1 MGLGEATNPYKMKSK
16 LFLIIITAS
25 FSFAVYSL
33 FNNIGKAKNELRNPA
48 TTAYIAE
55 QQTEA
60 AQQSTN
66 AAKIKKQNSR
76 RYSNYSNDV
85 SNAPAVSFSKHKSGS
100 LSESSLFDGS
110 YTAQNVNSSA
120 KRKRSFESSEL
131 SGGSSVIVSSYA
143 NGRRNGGSEQSGLLA
158 SASTASTSMSNPMSA
173 PTDDGTIIIDPGT
186 DPDPNTMIPVGNGMY
201 VMMMLIGL
209 YGAFAFYKRKLN

>member
-1 MGLGEATNPYKMKSK
+1 M
-16 LFLIIITAS
+16 
-25 FSFAVYSL
+25 YSL

-48 TTAYIAE
+48 MAYIAE
-55 QQTEA
+55 QQ
-60 AQQSTN
+60 AQATQQNTT
-66 AAKIKKQNSR
+66 AKIKKQNSR

-120 KRKRSFESSEL
+120 KRKRGFESSEL
-131 SGGSSVIVSSYA
+131 SGGSSVVVSSYA
-143 NGRRNGGSEQSGLLA
+143 NGRRNSGSEQSGLLA

-173 PTDDGTIIIDPGT
+173 PTGDGTIIIDPGT

>member
-1 MGLGEATNPYKMKSK
+1 MKSK

-85 SNAPAVSFSKHKSGS
+85 SNAPAVSFSKHKSGNV
-100 LSESSLFDGS
+100 SESSLSDGS

-120 KRKRSFESSEL
+120 KRKRGFESSEL
-131 SGGSSVIVSSYA
+131 SGGSSVVVSSYA
-143 NGRRNGGSEQSGLLA
+143 NGRRNSGSEQSGLLA
-158 SASTASTSMSNPMSA
+158 SASTASSSISNPMSA
-173 PTDDGTIIIDPGT
+173 PTGGDEGGGNGTIIIDPGT

-201 VMMMLIGL
+201 VMMMLIG
-209 YGAFAFYKRKLN
+209 AFATMKFIKQKQTVM

>member
-1 MGLGEATNPYKMKSK
+1 MKSK

-48 TTAYIAE
+48 TAYITE

-85 SNAPAVSFSKHKSGS
+85 SNAPAVSFSKHKSGNV
-100 LSESSLFDGS
+100 SESSLFDGN
-110 YTAQNVNSSA
+110 YTVQNVNSSA
-120 KRKRSFESSEL
+120 KRKRGFESSEL
-131 SGGSSVIVSSYA
+131 SGGSSVVVSSYA

-173 PTDDGTIIIDPGT
+173 PTDGGDGTVIVDPSG

-201 VMMMLIGL
+201 VMMLLI
-209 YGAFAFYKRKLN
+209 GAFATMKFFKQRN

>member
-1 MGLGEATNPYKMKSK
+1 MKSK

-48 TTAYIAE
+48 TAYIAE

-120 KRKRSFESSEL
+120 KRKRGFESSEL
-131 SGGSSVIVSSYA
+131 SGGSSIVVSSYA

-173 PTDDGTIIIDPGT
+173 PTGDGTIIIDPGT

-201 VMMMLIGL
+201 VMMLL
-209 YGAFAFYKRKLN
+209 VGAFATMKFFKQKQTI

>member
-1 MGLGEATNPYKMKSK
+1 MKSK

-48 TTAYIAE
+48 TAYITE

-120 KRKRSFESSEL
+120 KRKRGFESSEL
-131 SGGSSVIVSSYA
+131 SGGSSIVVSSYA

-173 PTDDGTIIIDPGT
+173 PTDGGDGTVIVDPSG

-201 VMMMLIGL
+201 VMMLLI
-209 YGAFAFYKRKLN
+209 GAFATMKFFKQRN